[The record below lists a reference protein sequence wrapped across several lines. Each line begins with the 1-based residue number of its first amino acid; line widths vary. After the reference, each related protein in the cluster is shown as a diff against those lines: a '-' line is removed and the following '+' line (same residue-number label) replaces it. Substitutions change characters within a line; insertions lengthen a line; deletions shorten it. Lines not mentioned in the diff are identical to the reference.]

1 MVSDRRAALDEATEI
16 RPAMRELVRQE
27 FGKGK
32 AMPVACFPEDN
43 AAVADTRRLT
53 AVAVARGKAGSIVMM
68 LARRMTVSA

>member
-1 MVSDRRAALDEATEI
+1 
-16 RPAMRELVRQE
+16 MRELVRQE
-27 FGKGK
+27 FGKGN

-68 LARRMTVSA
+68 LARHCGLPACDRSERMNCMPIIHHSS